1 MSQHCSHC
9 NITWSDKTIS
19 DHSPQRGFTE
29 EVIEV
34 CPKCNSGL
42 DLHPIV
48 SSNTYSMS
56 MTGKIVSDVTGKEYE
71 RVYKLP
77 TATNRKPKYPPK
89 SAWAEKIYNAFKHD
103 TFNRY

>member
-1 MSQHCSHC
+1 
-9 NITWSDKTIS
+9 
-19 DHSPQRGFTE
+19 
-29 EVIEV
+29 
-34 CPKCNSGL
+34 
-42 DLHPIV
+42 
-48 SSNTYSMS
+48 MS